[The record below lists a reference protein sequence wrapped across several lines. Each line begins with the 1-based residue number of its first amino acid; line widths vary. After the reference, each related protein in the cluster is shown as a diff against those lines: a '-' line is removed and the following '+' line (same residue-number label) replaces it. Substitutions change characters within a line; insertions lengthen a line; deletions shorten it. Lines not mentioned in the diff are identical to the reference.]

1 MDIVTC
7 EPAADARASHDTVA
21 NAPSTAAPVNRAC
34 LLTHASNRH
43 RAATPVSVQSTSS
56 PECFVASFPVDGCR
70 EHHTPHCD
78 RRSQQAELR
87 ARFERDV
94 VPLHERLYRR
104 ALRMSRHHADAQ
116 DLVQDTMVKAYA
128 SFHSFQPGT
137 NLNAW
142 LYRIL
147 TNVYISGY
155 RRRQRQ
161 PAQYSMAYLTEQQ
174 LVSLG
179 HRRPNGLPSAEDEA
193 LAALPDNEIQAAVR
207 AMPEQFRAVVYCADV
222 ESLPYKEIAEILGI
236 PIGTVM
242 SRLSRGRRHLRG
254 LLANRGGQGIVAEHI
269 RASGSYERGDHH
281 VVSSR

>member
-7 EPAADARASHDTVA
+7 EPAADAAASHHKVA
-21 NAPSTAAPVNRAC
+21 SAPGTAMPVNRAC
-34 LLTHASNRH
+34 LLIDSSNCH
-43 RAATPVSVQSTSS
+43 GAATSVGVQSTSS
-56 PECFVASFPVDGCR
+56 PRCFASSFAADGR
-70 EHHTPHCD
+70 RKHHLPHCD
-78 RRSQQAELR
+78 KRSQEAELR

-104 ALRMSRHHADAQ
+104 ALHMSRHHADAQ

-128 SFHSFQPGT
+128 SFHSFQPDT

-155 RRRQRQ
+155 RRRKRQ
-161 PAQYSMAYLTEQQ
+161 PTQYSMEYLTEQQ
-174 LVSLG
+174 LLNLG
-179 HRRPNGLPSAEDEA
+179 HRGSTGLPSAEDEA

-207 AMPEQFRAVVYCADV
+207 AMPEQFRSVVYYADV
-222 ESLPYKEIAEILGI
+222 ESLPYKEIADILGI

-254 LLANRGGQGIVAEHI
+254 LLADRGGQRIVAEHI
-269 RASGSYERGDHH
+269 RANGSY
-281 VVSSR
+281 

>member
-1 MDIVTC
+1 MDIVMC
-7 EPAADARASHDTVA
+7 EPATDAPASHHTVA
-21 NAPSTAAPVNRAC
+21 NAPGTSKRHGAAA
-34 LLTHASNRH
+34 
-43 RAATPVSVQSTSS
+43 PVSVQSTSS
-56 PECFVASFPVDGCR
+56 PECFASSFAVDGR
-70 EHHTPHCD
+70 RKHHTPHCD
-78 RRSQQAELR
+78 NRSQEAELR

-94 VPLHERLYRR
+94 APLHERLYRR

-137 NLNAW
+137 DINAW

-155 RRRQRQ
+155 RRSQRQ
-161 PAQYSMAYLTEQQ
+161 PTQYSIEYLTDQQ
-174 LVSLG
+174 LLNLG
-179 HRRPNGLPSAEDEA
+179 HRGSRGLPSAEDEA

-207 AMPEQFRAVVYCADV
+207 AMPEQFRSVVYYADV
-222 ESLPYKEIAEILGI
+222 QSLPYKEIAEILGI

-254 LLANRGGQGIVAEHI
+254 LLAGYGGKDIVAERI
-269 RASGSYERGDHH
+269 RASASY
-281 VVSSR
+281 

>member
-1 MDIVTC
+1 M
-7 EPAADARASHDTVA
+7 
-21 NAPSTAAPVNRAC
+21 PVNRAC
-34 LLTHASNRH
+34 LLIDSSNCH
-43 RAATPVSVQSTSS
+43 GAATPVSVQSTSS
-56 PECFVASFPVDGCR
+56 PECFVASFAVDGR
-70 EHHTPHCD
+70 RKHHTAQCD
-78 RRSQQAELR
+78 RRSQEAELR

-94 VPLHERLYRR
+94 VPLHDRLYRR

-155 RRRQRQ
+155 RRSQRQ
-161 PAQYSMAYLTEQQ
+161 PTQYSMEYLTDLQ
-174 LVSLG
+174 LLNLG
-179 HRRPNGLPSAEDEA
+179 HRGSRGLPSAEDEA

-207 AMPEQFRAVVYCADV
+207 AMPEQFRSVVYYADV

-254 LLANRGGQGIVAEHI
+254 LLAGRVGKDIVAEHI
-269 RASGSYERGDHH
+269 RVDASD
-281 VVSSR
+281 